1 MLKREG
7 NVPELCAQME
17 EVQKLLKDLCEGQ
30 AANPEAEKMQE
41 IPEEEAKMQEE

>member
-7 NVPELCAQME
+7 NIPELCAQM
-17 EVQKLLKDLCEGQ
+17 EVQKLLKDLRDGQ